1 MGEIS
6 LQDPSLIVDL
16 NAQTPKV
23 GAKGTAAEAR
33 KAAEEFEAFFL
44 AQFIDRMF
52 QDLPTHGMFGGG
64 QGEKVFRSLL
74 SQEYGKVMARAGGG
88 VGIADSVYREILK
101 YQEIE

>member
-16 NAQTPKV
+16 RAQTPKV
-23 GAKGTAAEAR
+23 GAKNTPAEAR

-52 QDLPTHGMFGGG
+52 ADLPTDGKFGGG
-64 QGEKVFRSLL
+64 RGEKLFRSLL
-74 SQEYGKVMARAGGG
+74 SQEYGKAMASNGG

-101 YQEIE
+101 SQEIE

>member
-1 MGEIS
+1 MGEIP
-6 LQDPSLIVDL
+6 LQDPSLIFDL
-16 NAQTPKV
+16 HAQAPKV

-33 KAAEEFEAFFL
+33 KAAEDFEAFFL

-52 QDLPTHGMFGGG
+52 ADLPTDGMFGGG

-74 SQEYGKVMARAGGG
+74 SQEYGKVMARTGG

-101 YQEIE
+101 HQEIE